1 MEIFTIKNAV
11 FYNDFCREVELYAE
25 STYNE
30 ITASIVNDSNNFYKH
45 FFDAEEIET
54 LILINKALFQNIR
67 GFFHFVA

>member
-45 FFDAEEIET
+45 F
-54 LILINKALFQNIR
+54 LMLKKLK
-67 GFFHFVA
+67 H